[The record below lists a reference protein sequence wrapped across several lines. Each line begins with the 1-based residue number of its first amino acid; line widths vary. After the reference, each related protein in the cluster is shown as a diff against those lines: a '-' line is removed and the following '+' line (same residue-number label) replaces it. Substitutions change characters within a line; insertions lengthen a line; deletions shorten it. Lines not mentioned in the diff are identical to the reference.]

1 MTRYRVSADIGGTF
15 TDLVVEPSDA
25 AVFVDKV
32 PTTPDNPARGVV
44 EAVRRRIPD
53 TSDVEFFVHG
63 TTVGIN
69 AFLERKGE
77 RVLLITTQGHRD
89 GYTIARHIDLV
100 PPYDL
105 VPPDTPPDDEPTEG
119 EAAAPATPPG

>member
-32 PTTPDNPARGVV
+32 PTTPDSPARGVV

-53 TSDVEFFVHG
+53 TSDGRVH
-63 TTVGIN
+63 
-69 AFLERKGE
+69 AL
-77 RVLLITTQGHRD
+77 HRSGVYD
-89 GYTIARHIDLV
+89 RRTGSKNSGY
-100 PPYDL
+100 
-105 VPPDTPPDDEPTEG
+105 
-119 EAAAPATPPG
+119 